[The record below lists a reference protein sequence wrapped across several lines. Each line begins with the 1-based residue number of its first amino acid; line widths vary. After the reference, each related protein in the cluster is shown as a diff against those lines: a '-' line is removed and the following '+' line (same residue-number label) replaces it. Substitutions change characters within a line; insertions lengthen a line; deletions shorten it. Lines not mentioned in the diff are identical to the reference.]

1 MQAYCDYI
9 VRTSKFSRA
18 APDIAYTV
26 VVNVPA
32 ISYFAKGSGSP
43 GVGIALLS
51 RDYLAYFLCFRILLV
66 LVFICSNCVP
76 FLPEAFDEFRND

>member
-32 ISYFAKGSGSP
+32 IVPVHPELG
-43 GVGIALLS
+43 LL
-51 RDYLAYFLCFRILLV
+51 YCFRILLV